1 MSYNYLEAVKADV
14 LQYINDEVDL
24 SEYDDRDDLEQQLND
39 DLWVEDSV
47 TGNGSGSY
55 TSSTEEAKKYV
66 LDSGFDGLEDMISD
80 WDIEAKDLGEHLA
93 NGEWDWFDV
102 SLRCYWLG
110 QAIGEALDEVWG
122 DTEE

>member
-1 MSYNYLEAVKADV
+1 MDYNYLESVKEDV

-24 SEYDDRDDLEQQLND
+24 SEYDDRDALEEQLND

-55 TSSTEEAKKYV
+55 TFDREKAKQYV
-66 LDSGFDGLEDMISD
+66 LDSGFDGLEDMISEFDVEAEELGRRLESSD
-80 WDIEAKDLGEHLA
+80 WE
-93 NGEWDWFDV
+93 WFDV
-102 SLRCYWLG
+102 SLRCYWLR
-110 QAIGEALDEVWG
+110 QAISEALDEVWE

>member
-1 MSYNYLEAVKADV
+1 MDYNYLEAVKNDV

-55 TSSTEEAKKYV
+55 TSDREKAKQYV
-66 LDSGFDGLEDMISD
+66 LDSGFDGLEDMVSEFDIDAEELGRRLESSD
-80 WDIEAKDLGEHLA
+80 WE
-93 NGEWDWFDV
+93 WFDV

-110 QAIGEALDEVWG
+110 QAISEALDEVWE